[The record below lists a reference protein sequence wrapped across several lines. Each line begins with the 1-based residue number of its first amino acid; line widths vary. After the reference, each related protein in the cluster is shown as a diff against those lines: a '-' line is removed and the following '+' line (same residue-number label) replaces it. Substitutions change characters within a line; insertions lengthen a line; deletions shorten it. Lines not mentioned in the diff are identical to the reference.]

1 MRGHLPC
8 TGNRRPAGAS
18 SGPRVRSHRRAQP
31 PRRPRPRAAVP
42 AKHAKRAR
50 HHSRSDQCVLV
61 AGANEEGAVSRTY
74 DDGQTWSYP
83 VVAPRYER
91 ASRLLPTADLARW
104 SRPTQHEL
112 PRQLRRHRHVRR
124 LDRALT
130 RAFHERRRLPP
141 TPSRSIRCQTD

>member
-1 MRGHLPC
+1 MRRLYREC
-8 TGNRRPAGAS
+8 VAIC
-18 SGPRVRSHRRAQP
+18 RAQGIGALLVP
-31 PRRPRPRAAVP
+31 VP
-42 AKHAKRAR
+42 ALA
-50 HHSRSDQCVLV
+50 SDPTAGPNHLVDLDHGLLFPQNKQNEPATTRDPISGVLV

-124 LDRALT
+124 LDRAL
-130 RAFHERRRLPP
+130 
-141 TPSRSIRCQTD
+141 